1 MSTKV
6 EVWQGTLALMVLET
20 LNVMGPQ
27 HGYGIARR
35 I

>member
-1 MSTKV
+1 MGDKTD
-6 EVWQGTLALMVLET
+6 VWQGTLTLMALRTLEM
-20 LNVMGPQ
+20 LGPQ